1 VNLAIASLCALGIA
15 ITLSC
20 TSKINIGVLAVV
32 MAWIIG
38 VYFGGMS
45 LADINGGFPTQLFL
59 TLTGVTLLFTLAE
72 LNGTLGKL
80 AFRAVRSCRGNAG
93 AIPIMFFVLAF
104 IFGSIGPGSIASIA
118 LLGPMAM
125 AVAGQTGIS
134 PFLMTIMAA
143 NGAQASSL
151 SPIAP
156 TGIIV
161 TGLMEKIGLPGTEWY
176 CFVLLLVAHTVVGLA
191 GYILL
196 GGWRLFRRGVAE
208 PGVAVPEIVAVA
220 GNDLPDV
227 ARGFERRH
235 WVTLAVVGCVI
246 AVVIGLDV
254 NVGMASLAGAVLL
267 VLIGA
272 GDESRA
278 LRSMP
283 WGPILMVSGV
293 TVLVALI
300 EKTGGMDLFSALLAR
315 LASQDTVAAVTG
327 FITGT
332 ISIYS
337 STSGVV
343 LPAFLPTVPGIVS
356 NLGGG
361 DPLAIASAMIVSAHL
376 VDVSP
381 LSTTGAL
388 CIAAAPANADV
399 RWLFRAMLAWGMSM
413 AVVGALGSHLVFG
426 VLWWR

>member
-1 VNLAIASLCALGIA
+1 MNLAITSLAALAIA

-20 TSKINIGVLAVV
+20 VSKINIGVLSVV

-38 VYFGGMS
+38 VYLGGMS
-45 LADINGGFPTQLFL
+45 LGDINAGFPTQLFL
-59 TLTGVTLLFTLAE
+59 TLTGVTLLFTLADV
-72 LNGTLGKL
+72 NGTLGKL
-80 AFRAVRSCRGNAG
+80 AFRAVRLCRGNTG
-93 AIPIMFFVLAF
+93 TIPIMFFVLAF
-104 IFGSIGPGSIASIA
+104 VFGSIGPGSIASVA
-118 LLGPMAM
+118 LIGPMAM

-161 TGLMEKIGLPGTEWY
+161 SGLMEKIGLPGTEWY
-176 CFVLLLVAHTVVGLA
+176 CYLMLMVAHVLVGFG
-191 GYILL
+191 GYFAL
-196 GGWRLFRRGVAE
+196 GGWRYFARGQAA
-208 PGVAVPEIVAVA
+208 PQAAMAASGAPA
-220 GNDLPDV
+220 GDELPDV
-227 ARGFERRH
+227 ARAFERRH
-235 WVTLAVVGCVI
+235 WVTVAVIVVVI
-246 AVVIGLDV
+246 AVVIALDV
-254 NVGMASLAGAVLL
+254 NVGMASLAGSVLL

-278 LRSMP
+278 LRAMP

-293 TVLVALI
+293 TVLVTLI

-315 LASQDTVAAVTG
+315 LASADSAAAVTG

-361 DPLAIASAMIVSAHL
+361 DTLAIASAMIVSAHL

-388 CIAAAPANADV
+388 CIAAAPPGTDV
-399 RWLFRAMLAWGMSM
+399 RRLFRAMLAWGMSM

-426 VLWWR
+426 G

>member
-1 VNLAIASLCALGIA
+1 VNLAIASLVALVIA

-45 LADINGGFPTQLFL
+45 LADINAGFPTQLFL
-59 TLTGVTLLFTLAE
+59 TLTGVTLLFTLADV
-72 LNGTLGKL
+72 NGTLGKL

-161 TGLMEKIGLPGTEWY
+161 TGLMEKIGLPNTEWY
-176 CFVLLLVAHTVVGLA
+176 CYMLLLVAHTLVGLA
-191 GYILL
+191 GYMIL
-196 GGWRLFRRGVAE
+196 GGWRLFTRGVAE
-208 PGVAVPEIVAVA
+208 PRVVVSEAVAVA

-227 ARGFERRH
+227 ARGFERPH
-235 WVTLAVVGCVI
+235 WVTLAVIAAVITVVI
-246 AVVIGLDV
+246 ALNV
-254 NVGMASLAGAVLL
+254 NVGMASLAGAVIL

-278 LRSMP
+278 LRAMP

-315 LASQDTVAAVTG
+315 LSSADTVAGVTG

-356 NLGGG
+356 NLGSG

-388 CIAAAPANADV
+388 CIAAAPPNTDV
-399 RWLFRAMLAWGMSM
+399 RRLFRAMLAWGMSM
-413 AVVGALGSHLVFG
+413 AVVGALGSHVVFG
-426 VLWWR
+426 LLWSR

>member
-1 VNLAIASLCALGIA
+1 VNLAIASLCALVIA

-20 TSKINIGVLAVV
+20 ISKINIGVLAVV

-45 LADINGGFPTQLFL
+45 LGDVSAGFPTQLFL

-72 LNGTLGKL
+72 VNGTLGKL

-93 AIPIMFFVLAF
+93 LIPIMFFVLAF

-161 TGLMEKIGLPGTEWY
+161 TGLMEKIGLPNTEWY
-176 CFVLLLVAHTVVGLA
+176 CYVLLLVAHTVVGFA
-191 GYILL
+191 GYMVL
-196 GGWRLFRRGVAE
+196 GGWRLFGRGGAE
-208 PGVAVPEIVAVA
+208 RPVDVSETIAVA

-227 ARGFERRH
+227 ARGFERPQ
-235 WVTLAVVGCVI
+235 WVTLAVIVAVITVVI
-246 AVVIGLDV
+246 ALDV
-254 NVGMASLAGAVLL
+254 NVGMASLAGAVIL

-272 GDESRA
+272 GDEGRA

-315 LASQDTVAAVTG
+315 LASPETIAGVTG
-327 FITGT
+327 FITGS

-399 RWLFRAMLAWGMSM
+399 RRLFRSMLAWGMSM
-413 AVVGALGSHLVFG
+413 AVVGAVGSHVVFG
-426 VLWWR
+426 ILWPR